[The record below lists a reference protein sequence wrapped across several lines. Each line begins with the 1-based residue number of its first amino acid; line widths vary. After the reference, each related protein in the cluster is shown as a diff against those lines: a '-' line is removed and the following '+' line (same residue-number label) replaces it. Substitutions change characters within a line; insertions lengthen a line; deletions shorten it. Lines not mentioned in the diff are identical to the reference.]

1 MQSTMPA
8 RPQAF
13 ADRRVLF
20 IALAL
25 GAVAAGLI
33 VAYLASQDSGKTLTP
48 VEVRSVVVASSDIAA
63 GTKVTG
69 DMVQLKGVAANAFVA
84 DSYTNTTSVVGVT
97 ARYPIKA
104 GEQIG
109 PSKMVETAKGKALSF
124 EIPAGLRAFTISI
137 STNTSPA
144 ALIAPGDFVDV
155 IVAGKVTGIVPP
167 SGTPVAA
174 NGNNDFKAAVT
185 LIQNVQVLAVQRN
198 YVDNGVPYDASVRGS
213 LPASDKSIDNITLA
227 LTPDQAQL
235 LWLTAQDGKVTVALR
250 GFGDQETSPIP
261 AVAEPVRIK

>member
-8 RPQAF
+8 RPQI

-33 VAYLASQDSGKTLTP
+33 VAYLASQGSGKTVAP
-48 VEVRSVVVASSDIAA
+48 VEVKSVVVAVSDIAP
-63 GTKVTG
+63 GTKLTG
-69 DMVQLKGVAANAFVA
+69 DMVQLKGVSANAVVA
-84 DSYTNTTSVVGVT
+84 DSYTATSSAVGLTV
-97 ARYPIKA
+97 RYPIKV
-104 GEQIG
+104 GEQLG
-109 PSKMVETAKGKALSF
+109 PAKIVDGVKGKALSF
-124 EIPAGLRAFTISI
+124 EIPPGLRAFTVAV

-167 SGTPVAA
+167 SGTPVATT
-174 NGNNDFKAAVT
+174 NNDFKAAVT

-198 YVDNGVPYDASVRGS
+198 YVDNGVPYDASVRGP
-213 LPASDKSIDNITLA
+213 LPDDKSIDNLTLA

-235 LWLTAQDGKVTVALR
+235 LWLTSQDGKVTVALR
-250 GFGDQETSPIP
+250 GFGDAETSPLP
-261 AVAEPVRIK
+261 AIAEPVRIK